1 MIYIE
6 EIDFSHKVD
15 QNKLNNW
22 LQRLAKEEN
31 KTLGPISII
40 LGSDDWLLKANNTY
54 LNHDFYTDI
63 ITFDYSEDN
72 TISGDL
78 LISVERVYDNADQF
92 NVSRET
98 EFNRVVVHGVLHLVG
113 YKDKS
118 DKDSLEM
125 RKKEDYYLSLL

>member
-118 DKDSLEM
+118 DKDSIEM